1 MKKIKIFST
10 CFGLVVLFT
19 NLYFQTTQEEYN
31 YITKGY
37 KIQLDSGLDMK
48 KDRTLPTLRLWG

>member
-10 CFGLVVLFT
+10 FFGLVVFFT

-37 KIQLDSGLDMK
+37 KIQLESGLDMK
-48 KDRTLPTLRLWG
+48 KG